1 MLVDYVRIYQATNTS
16 ERFEASFVDNF
27 SGWRKIT
34 VPFSAFT
41 RSAQQPAG
49 APNDGLGLSQVWG
62 YGMTLPAN
70 NSGTFHMDQVQ
81 LARIPTVQRSR
92 RFDVDRDTFIDGSR
106 PAMGFGSAQTM
117 WVGFF
122 DKMRPVLHAPIAGI
136 PSDAQIDVA
145 YLYLYIF
152 EGRGFSQWS
161 GSVIDNVS
169 AHAVTTPWVSE
180 TATWWTPWNLSGG
193 DYGPAVG
200 ANHIGSGKINT
211 WLRLDITAAVRDI
224 VSSGVNHGILLTSND
239 RRGVRYGLATSEFFD
254 PAKSG
259 YIRVYFRTVD

>member
-1 MLVDYVRIYQATNTS
+1 VRVYQAPNTS
-16 ERFEASFVDNF
+16 ERFEASFADNF
-27 SGWRKIT
+27 SGWRKVT
-34 VPFSAFT
+34 VPFSSFT

-49 APNDGLGLSQVWG
+49 APNDGLGLTQVWG
-62 YGMTLPAN
+62 YGVTLPAGG
-70 NSGTFHMDQVQ
+70 SGTFHMDQVQ

-92 RFDVDRDTFIDGSR
+92 RFDVDSDTFINGAQ
-106 PAMGFGSAQTM
+106 PGVAFGSAQTM

-122 DKMRPVLHAPIAGI
+122 DQLRPVVHAPIAGI

-152 EGRGFSQWS
+152 EGRGFTQWS
-161 GSVIDNVS
+161 NSVISNVA

-180 TATWWTPWNLSGG
+180 TTTWWTPWSLSGG
-193 DYGPAVG
+193 DYGPATG

-211 WLRLDITAAVRDI
+211 WLRLDVTEAVRDI
-224 VSSGVNHGILLTSND
+224 VTSGVNNGLLLTSD
-239 RRGVRYGLATSEFFD
+239 DSRGVRYGLAASEYFD
-254 PAKSG
+254 PSKSG